1 MNQNKIAILGCG
13 WLGLPLAK
21 KLISKNFIVRGS
33 TTSKDKI
40 SVLEKENIEPF
51 LITLDKEFDE
61 KKLIQFLKNIDILII
76 NIPPKIRSNK
86 SVDYYNKIEKILLC
100 NNCDKINNIIFISS
114 TSVYGSKQ
122 GKINSKTNP
131 IPDTINGIEILKTEE
146 LLKTKKNTIVRFG
159 GLIGEDRNPLSYL
172 LKKKEV
178 LNPNAPINYI
188 HLEDCIGIIIS
199 IIEKNMWGKTY
210 LGVTP
215 YHPTKKEYYDKLCK
229 IRGVKNLIFSKEKT
243 TTNKEINDNKIN
255 EELKYSFKRK
265 NL

>member
-21 KLISKNFIVRGS
+21 KLIGKNFIVRGS
-33 TTSKDKI
+33 TTSKEKI
-40 SVLEKENIEPF
+40 SILETENIDPF
-51 LITLDKEFDE
+51 LITLDKEFDK
-61 KKLIQFLKNIDILII
+61 KKLSEFLKNIDILII

-188 HLEDCIGIIIS
+188 HLEDCIGVIIS

>member
-1 MNQNKIAILGCG
+1 MSQLKIAIIGCG

-21 KLISKNFIVRGS
+21 KLIKENFIVKGS
-33 TTSKDKI
+33 TTSKEKI
-40 SVLEKENIEPF
+40 SILRTEKIEPF
-51 LITLDKEFDE
+51 LIDLNKNLDKEI
-61 KKLIQFLKNIDILII
+61 LNSFLKNINILII
-76 NIPPKIRSNK
+76 NIPPKIRKEQTIN
-86 SVDYYNKIEKILLC
+86 YYSKIQKITSDNLIK
-100 NNCDKINNIIFISS
+100 KINNIIFISS

-172 LKKKEV
+172 LKKREV

-229 IRGVKNLIFSKEKT
+229 IRGVKNLIFSNEKT

-255 EELKYSFKRK
+255 EELKYYFKRK

>member
-1 MNQNKIAILGCG
+1 MKENKIGVLGCG
-13 WLGLPLAK
+13 WLGYPLAK
-21 KLISKNFIVRGS
+21 DLIKQGFKVKGS
-33 TTSKDKI
+33 TTNKEKI
-40 SVLEKENIEPF
+40 KSLEKENIEPYLIEIGENKNAKSLDSF
-51 LITLDKEFDE
+51 LE
-61 KKLIQFLKNIDILII
+61 KLDILIL
-76 NIPPKIRSNK
+76 NIPPKLRSNIK
-86 SVDYYNKIEKILLC
+86 SNYFEKIRFIK
-100 NNCDKINNIIFISS
+100 NSKYFDKIKYIVFVSS

-172 LKKKEV
+172 LKKNEV

-255 EELKYSFKRK
+255 KELKYSFKRK